1 MDEAGKNASTK
12 GETKENRGEKNR
24 LKRDALNS
32 FAQRRLE
39 SLLAPTGVT
48 FDGPNPWDI
57 QVLNPSLYHRLLL
70 NGSLSLGQ
78 GYMNHS
84 WECEQID
91 ELINRILRSDIA
103 QRHTFV
109 SHALS
114 WLSARFFNLQ
124 SQRRAFQVGEQ
135 HYDIGNDLY
144 QAMLD
149 QRMVYSCGYWADSDT
164 LEAAQQAKL
173 DLICRKLEL
182 QPGMTVL
189 DIGCGWGSLAKYA
202 AERYGVAVVGVT
214 VSKEQAEWA
223 GRACRHL
230 PVEIRLQDYRQL
242 DQRFDAV
249 ASVGMFE
256 HVGHKNYRA
265 FMQVVDRCLKPEG
278 KCLLHTIGKNHSR
291 RGLDPW
297 TAKYIFPNGEIP
309 SMRQISAGVES
320 LLVVEDWHN
329 FGPDYD
335 KTLMAWF
342 RNFDSAWSQL
352 TTHYPES
359 FYRMWK
365 YYLLSCAGAFRARK
379 LQLWQIVL
387 SKGLS
392 FQAYR
397 RPA

>member
-1 MDEAGKNASTK
+1 MSEFGSGSAPQ
-12 GETKENRGEKNR
+12 
-24 LKRDALNS
+24 S

-39 SLLAPTGVT
+39 SLLTNTGVT
-48 FDGPNPWDI
+48 FNGNQPWDL
-57 QVLNPSLYHRLLL
+57 QVSDPHFYSALLL
-70 NGSLSLGQ
+70 NGSMSLGE
-78 GYMNHS
+78 GYMKGS
-84 WECEQID
+84 WECAQID
-91 ELINRILRSDIA
+91 ECINRLLRSPIA
-103 QRHTFV
+103 QNHTFL

-114 WLSARFFNLQ
+114 WLSASVFNLQ
-124 SQRRAFQVGEQ
+124 NQGRAFQVGEA

-144 QAMLD
+144 RIMLD
-149 QRMVYSCGYWADSDT
+149 PSMVYSCGYWADSDT
-164 LEAAQQAKL
+164 LADAQRAKL

-189 DIGCGWGSLAKYA
+189 DIGCGWGSFAQYA
-202 AERYGVAVVGVT
+202 AERYGVEVVGVT

-223 GRACRHL
+223 ENTCRKL
-230 PVEIRLQDYRQL
+230 PVEIRLQDYRQV
-242 DQRFDAV
+242 DQQFDAV
-249 ASVGMFE
+249 VSVGMFE
-256 HVGHKNYRA
+256 HVGHKNYRT
-265 FMQVVDRCLKPEG
+265 FMQVVDRCLKPRAL
-278 KCLLHTIGKNHSR
+278 CLLHTIGKNHSR
-291 RGLDPW
+291 KGLDPW

-309 SMRQISAGVES
+309 SMRRVSAAVES

-342 RNFDSAWSQL
+342 HNFDSAWDQL
-352 TTHYPES
+352 KHNYSDT

-365 YYLLSCAGAFRARK
+365 YYLLCCAGAFRARR

-392 FQAYR
+392 DQAYR